1 MESGELIGEILWIII
16 FLGIA
21 FGVIL
26 GEKYKGK
33 K

>member
-1 MESGELIGEILWIII
+1 MENLIGEILWIII

-26 GEKYKGK
+26 GEKARK
-33 K
+33 

>member
-1 MESGELIGEILWIII
+1 MENLIGELLWIIL

-26 GEKYKGK
+26 GEKFKGK